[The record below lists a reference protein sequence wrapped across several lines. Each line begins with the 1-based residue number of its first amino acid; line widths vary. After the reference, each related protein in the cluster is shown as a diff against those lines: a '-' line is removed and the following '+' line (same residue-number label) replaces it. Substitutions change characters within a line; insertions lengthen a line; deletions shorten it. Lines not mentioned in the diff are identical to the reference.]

1 MPAPKAQAR
10 LLRLALQVVR
20 GGLMGAADV
29 VPGVSGGTI
38 ALLLG
43 IYDRLMQAIYT
54 GARALGRLVRGD
66 LRGTVRRLSEV
77 PWGFVLPLLAGLLTA
92 VALLAGLIDE
102 ALVDHPESMAGLFT
116 GLVFAAILITRRDVV
131 WTGSRT
137 TTAILVGAV
146 LFAVL
151 GLKGTPVADPSP
163 VALFVSGAVA
173 ICAMV
178 LPGIS
183 GSFILLMVGMYG
195 TMIQVVDDRMV
206 VDAATFG
213 AGALIGL
220 ACFSALLARLLA
232 RRHDDVMAVMVGL
245 LMGSLRVLWPWPH
258 GVGVVSRHAEEV
270 VDGATLSWPEAT
282 DSWAGPT
289 LLAALALT
297 VVLLVDRLA
306 RGRVQPTE

>member
-1 MPAPKAQAR
+1 MPAPEAQAR
-10 LLRLALQVVR
+10 LLRLALQVIR
-20 GGLMGAADV
+20 GALMGAADV
-29 VPGVSGGTI
+29 VPGVSGGTV

-54 GARALGRLVRGD
+54 GARALGRLVRCD
-66 LRGTVRRLSEV
+66 LRGTARRLSEV

-270 VDGATLSWPEAT
+270 VNGATLSWPEGT
-282 DSWAGPT
+282 DGLAGPA
-289 LLAALALT
+289 LLAALALA

-306 RGRVQPTE
+306 RGRIQSAE